1 MFSPTTGASQA
12 PTLIPAGTLAFANVM
27 VTDLKKSQA
36 SGGEYAN
43 IELTLDGGDFHG
55 RKVFEMVANPLDNNN
70 SEGWRGMAIAN
81 LTRMFEA
88 AGIFK
93 VEQPETYNQFNGK
106 PFTAICTALDGARIA
121 IKIKVEKDKSGAY
134 PDKNKVS
141 EYLSPNPQ
149 SGGNKSWEKLLS
161 GNVPAV
167 AAARPSAFGAPTAPA
182 PTSGSAT
189 SRLNSPKA

>member
-43 IELTLDGGDFHG
+43 IELTLDGGDFQG

-106 PFTAICTALDGARIA
+106 PFTAICAALDGARIA

-134 PDKNKVS
+134 PDKNKVA

-161 GNVPAV
+161 GNVSAV
-167 AAARPSAFGAPTAPA
+167 ASARPSAFGVAATPAPA
-182 PTSGSAT
+182 SA
-189 SRLNSPKA
+189 SAPSWLNSPKA